1 MKSIKTLALTAIAA
15 SSLAACAIMPSDAG
29 GVFLVNKT
37 TNSGMATSATMP
49 TRVGRA
55 CVENIL
61 GLVAI
66 GDSSI
71 ETAKKNGGIKKVVSV
86 DYEVDQVVVYGKR
99 CTVVRGN

>member
-1 MKSIKTLALTAIAA
+1 MKSIKTLALTVVAA
-15 SSLAACAIMPSDAG
+15 SSLAACAVMPSDAG
-29 GVFLVNKT
+29 QVFLVNKT
-37 TNSGMATSATMP
+37 TNSGTATTAT
-49 TRVGRA
+49 TVTKVGRA

-61 GLVAI
+61 GLVAL

-71 ETAKKNGGIKKVVSV
+71 AAAKKNGGIRKVVSV